1 MKLFNIDANAKTVKG
16 QAKKYLTAI
25 QYLAPF
31 NLSGH
36 QVCPMAE
43 RAQCHIGCLNTAG
56 RGRFDSVQAAR
67 IARTKLLFDDP
78 AAYFALAKSELAAAK
93 RKAARLGFT
102 LCVRLNG
109 TSDLKW
115 EKIRDPITG
124 KTLFELFPDVQ
135 FYDYTKIPNRK
146 VSHIQNYHLTYSV
159 SGAVRHYAIR
169 ALVNYGL
176 DTNLAVV
183 FAGAL
188 PKTYLDREVID
199 GDESDL
205 RFLDPRGVV
214 VGLKAKGKA
223 RSDAGNFVSRAA

>member
-43 RAQCHIGCLNTAG
+43 RAQCHVACLNSAG
-56 RGRFDSVQAAR
+56 RGRFNSVQAAR
-67 IARTKLLFDDP
+67 IARTKLLFDDR
-78 AAYFALAKSELAAAK
+78 AAYFALAKAELAAAK

-109 TSDLKW
+109 TSDLRW
-115 EKIRDPITG
+115 EAIPDPATG

-146 VSHIQNYHLTYSV
+146 VSHIQNYHLTYSM
-159 SGAVRHYAIR
+159 SEAAPEYLPK
-169 ALVNYGL
+169 ALKNYGL
-176 DTNLAVV
+176 DTNIAVV

-188 PKTYLDREVID
+188 PKTYLGRDVID

-205 RFLDPRGVV
+205 RFLDPKKVI